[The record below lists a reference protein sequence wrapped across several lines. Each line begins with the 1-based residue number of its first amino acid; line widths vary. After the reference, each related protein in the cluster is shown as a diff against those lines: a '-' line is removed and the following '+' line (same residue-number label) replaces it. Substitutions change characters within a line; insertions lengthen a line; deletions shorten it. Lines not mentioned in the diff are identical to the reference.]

1 MYALNGRLVSL
12 LHLAAHHGWMDI
24 VINLITKY
32 KYEINYK
39 YYSERTSLHYA
50 AINNQLEVVRY
61 LINEQNG
68 DPMIK
73 ENFNGVLPYL
83 SHMMSPQHHSVTS
96 LCTMQPT

>member
-73 ENFNGVLPYL
+73 ENFNGDITIIVSCNLVTV
-83 SHMMSPQHHSVTS
+83 PQHHPV
-96 LCTMQPT
+96 PH